1 MGVYGV
7 SSTSGGLVSFFGLY
21 SYPCASGDT
30 SEDVY
35 NFNVWAAVRGNGDI
49 LFPAG
54 DSSYN
59 SYVITESLQNVTALM
74 DDLYRNGAR

>member
-1 MGVYGV
+1 MGVYGG
-7 SSTSGGLVSFFGLY
+7 STASGGQVSFFGLY
-21 SYPCASGDT
+21 SYPCMIGET
-30 SEDVY
+30 SEDAF

-59 SYVITESLQNVTALM
+59 TYVITESLQNVTALPRR
-74 DDLYRNGAR
+74 LLIVRLS

>member
-7 SSTSGGLVSFFGLY
+7 STASGGQVSFFGLY
-21 SYPCASGDT
+21 SYPCAIGET
-30 SEDVY
+30 SEDAF

-59 SYVITESLQNVTALM
+59 TYVITESLQNVTALM
-74 DDLYRNGAR
+74 DDLYGTGVH